1 MGIINRLPESIANKI
16 AAGEVVQRPASVV
29 KELVENAVDAG
40 ATEITVMV
48 KNAGKSL
55 IFIGDNGSG
64 MTEEDARI
72 AFERH
77 ATSKITV
84 QEDLDR
90 ILTLGFRGEA
100 LAAIA
105 SVGQVE
111 LKTRR
116 EDEELGSMVRVE
128 NGELIEIAKT
138 ACEKGTSISVKNL
151 FFSVPARRKF
161 LKSNATEFKHIA
173 EVMQAFALSYPAV
186 SFAFSDDSSLVFHVQ
201 AGTLEERIRAIYND
215 EMMNALLPFKAE
227 GEGIRVTGF
236 IGRPNFARKSR
247 ADQYLFMN
255 GRTITS
261 KLLSHAVFTGY
272 EHLLDKQGY
281 PPYVLFLELD
291 PERVDVNV
299 HPAKSEVKFDD
310 EQTIYALLQDATRRT
325 LREHNLTPG
334 MVLPEKETG
343 EEVIAAL
350 RYALPNFDRAERF
363 PQESSPVGR
372 PSGSGGPGISGGSG
386 SRRDDLPPPSRHE
399 KESRSA
405 GSGDL
410 FRSLF
415 IDPYDASKGAGEQDS
430 VPPPTDP
437 MPPASGAA
445 HTEDLFEGGDDGYT
459 IPQQIRKINDKD
471 DDVRVGI
478 WQIHNKYIISQI
490 RSGIMIV
497 DQHVAHE
504 RILYEEALKSMDT
517 AMPMSQQLLFPLE
530 VKLASAEYALVRELR
545 NDLNALG
552 FEISLERE
560 GKVGVYGVPNDVRPG
575 QEGAILRE
583 LLDQY
588 REYQQMGKTDQ
599 RDLLAASFACRASI
613 KAGDPLSEKE
623 MLSLIEQLFSTSMPY
638 VCPHG
643 RPIVIR
649 IDLAELDRRFGRTV
663 APSQGFAAETVGKG

>member
-1 MGIINRLPESIANKI
+1 MGIIHRLPESLANKI
-16 AAGEVVQRPASVV
+16 AAGEVVQRPSSVV

-40 ATEITVMV
+40 ATEITVTV

-55 IFIGDNGSG
+55 IFIGDNGTG
-64 MTEEDARI
+64 MTEEDART

-77 ATSKITV
+77 ATSKIAA

-105 SVGQVE
+105 SVSQVE
-111 LKTRR
+111 MKTRR
-116 EDEELGSMVRVE
+116 EEDELGTMVRVE
-128 NGELIEIAKT
+128 NGAFTEVAKT
-138 ACEKGTSISVKNL
+138 ACEKGTSIAVKNL

-173 EVMQAFALSYPAV
+173 EVMQAFALSYPQV
-186 SFAFSDDSSLVFHVQ
+186 SFAFSDDSSLIFHVQ
-201 AGTLEERIRAIYND
+201 AGSIEDRIRAIYND
-215 EMMNALLPFKAE
+215 EMMNALLPFQAE
-227 GEGIRVTGF
+227 GEGLRVTGF

-255 GRTITS
+255 GRIITS

-272 EHLLDKQGY
+272 EHLLDKQSY
-281 PPYVLFLELD
+281 PPYILFLELD

-310 EQTIYALLQDATRRT
+310 EQTMYALLQEATRQT
-325 LREHNLTPG
+325 LSQHNLTPG
-334 MVLPEKETG
+334 MRLPEKETG

-350 RYALPNFDRAERF
+350 RYALPNFDKPERF
-363 PQESSPVGR
+363 PQSTQPASRAAVG
-372 PSGSGGPGISGGSG
+372 GGAHGGEKRS
-386 SRRDDLPPPSRHE
+386 DDLPPPSRD
-399 KESRSA
+399 SREQRNA
-405 GSGDL
+405 TNGDL

-415 IDPYDASKGAGEQDS
+415 IDPYDNRTSSTQPPDT
-430 VPPPTDP
+430 VPPPSDP
-437 MPPASGAA
+437 GMPTVDGPDSN
-445 HTEDLFEGGDDGYT
+445 DLFAPEDDGLT
-459 IPQQIRKINDKD
+459 IPQQIRKVNDKED
-471 DDVRVGI
+471 EPRVGI

-504 RILYEEALKSMDT
+504 RILYEVALKSMDT
-517 AMPMSQQLLFPLE
+517 AMPMSQQLLFPLDL
-530 VKLASAEYALVRELR
+530 KFASAEYALMRELR
-545 NDLNALG
+545 NDLTALG
-552 FEISLERE
+552 FEISLDGE

-613 KAGDPLSEKE
+613 KAGEPLSEKE

-663 APSQGFAAETVGKG
+663 KK

>member
-1 MGIINRLPESIANKI
+1 MGVIHRLPESIANKI

-29 KELVENAVDAG
+29 KELVENAIDAG
-40 ATEITVMV
+40 ATEITVTV

-64 MTEEDARI
+64 MTEEDART

-77 ATSKITV
+77 ATSKIAT
-84 QEDLDR
+84 QDDLDR

-105 SVGQVE
+105 SVAQVE
-111 LKTRR
+111 MKTRR
-116 EDEELGSMVRVE
+116 EEDELGTLVRVE
-128 NGELIEIAKT
+128 NGTFIEVAKT
-138 ACEKGTSISVKNL
+138 ACEVGTTIAVKNL

-161 LKSNATEFKHIA
+161 LKSNATEFKYIA
-173 EVMQAFALSYPAV
+173 EVMQAFALSYPDV
-186 SFAFSDDSSLVFHVQ
+186 SFAFNDGNSLIFHVQ
-201 AGTLEERIRAIYND
+201 AGSIEDRIRAIYND
-215 EMMNALLPFKAE
+215 EMMNALLPFTVE
-227 GEGIRVTGF
+227 GEGLRVTGF

-272 EHLLDKQGY
+272 EHLLDKQSY
-281 PPYVLFLELD
+281 PPYILFLELD

-310 EQTIYALLQDATRRT
+310 EQTIYALLQDATRQT
-325 LREHNLTPG
+325 LAEHNLTPG
-334 MVLPEKETG
+334 MQLPEKETG
-343 EEVIAAL
+343 EGVIAAL
-350 RYALPNFDRAERF
+350 RYALPNFDKPERF
-363 PQESSPVGR
+363 PQKTDSP
-372 PSGSGGPGISGGSG
+372 SGGS
-386 SRRDDLPPPSRHE
+386 SRDAGAGMRSKDNDGLPPQPSGERE
-399 KESRSA
+399 RRNA
-405 GSGDL
+405 GNGEL

-415 IDPYDASKGAGEQDS
+415 IDPYDGGKQDSHDS
-430 VPPPTDP
+430 VPPPSQP
-437 MPPASGAA
+437 VMPTTSAASND
-445 HTEDLFEGGDDGYT
+445 DLFADGNDGLI
-459 IPQQIRKINDKD
+459 IPQQIRKVSDKD
-471 DDVRVGI
+471 DEERVGI

-504 RILYEEALKSMDT
+504 RILYEQALKSMET
-517 AMPMSQQLLFPLE
+517 AMPMSQQLLFPLDI
-530 VKLASAEYALVRELR
+530 VFPAAEYALVRELR
-545 NDLNALG
+545 SDLTALG
-552 FEISLERE
+552 FELSLDRD
-560 GKVGVYGVPNDVRPG
+560 GNVGVHGVPNDVRPG

-613 KAGDPLSEKE
+613 KAGEPLSEQE
-623 MLSLIEQLFSTSMPY
+623 MLSLIEQLFVTSMPY

-663 APSQGFAAETVGKG
+663 AVPK

>member
-40 ATEITVMV
+40 ATEITVTV

-77 ATSKITV
+77 ATSKIAV

-105 SVGQVE
+105 SVAQVE

-116 EDEELGSMVRVE
+116 EEDELGSMVRVE
-128 NGELIEIAKT
+128 NGEVIEVAKT
-138 ACEKGTSISVKNL
+138 ACEKGTAISVKNL

-173 EVMQAFALSYPAV
+173 EVMQSFALSYPGVA
-186 SFAFSDDSSLVFHVQ
+186 FAFSDDSSLVFHVQ

-325 LREHNLTPG
+325 LSEHNLTPG

-363 PQESSPVGR
+363 PQESAPADR
-372 PSGSGGPGISGGSG
+372 RTGSG
-386 SRRDDLPPPSRHE
+386 SMSGAGVGSARRDDLPPPSRHDR
-399 KESRSA
+399 ESRNA
-405 GSGDL
+405 GNGDL

-415 IDPYDASKGAGEQDS
+415 IDPYDSAPGAGTDDS

-437 MPPASGAA
+437 VMPSAGR
-445 HTEDLFEGGDDGYT
+445 TEDLFEGADDGYT

-530 VKLASAEYALVRELR
+530 VKLPSAEYALVRELR
-545 NDLNALG
+545 NNLTALG

>member
-1 MGIINRLPESIANKI
+1 MGLIHRLPEALANKI
-16 AAGEVVQRPASVV
+16 AAGEVVQRPSSVV

-40 ATEITVMV
+40 ATEITVTV

-64 MTEEDARI
+64 MTEEDART

-90 ILTLGFRGEA
+90 IMTLGFRGEA

-105 SVGQVE
+105 SVAQVE
-111 LKTRR
+111 MKTRR
-116 EDEELGSMVRVE
+116 EEDELGTMVRVE
-128 NGELIEIAKT
+128 NGAFTEVVKT

-173 EVMQAFALSYPAV
+173 EVMQAFALSYPEV

-201 AGTLEERIRAIYND
+201 AGSIEDRIRAIYND
-215 EMMNALLPFKAE
+215 EMMNALLPFQAE
-227 GEGIRVTGF
+227 GDGLRVTGF
-236 IGRPNFARKSR
+236 IGRPNFARKSK

-255 GRTITS
+255 GRTISS

-272 EHLLDKQGY
+272 EHLLDKQSY
-281 PPYVLFLELD
+281 PPYILFLELD

-310 EQTIYALLQDATRRT
+310 EQMMYALLQEATRQT
-325 LREHNLTPG
+325 LSQHNLTPG
-334 MVLPEKETG
+334 MRLPEKETG

-350 RYALPNFDRAERF
+350 RYALPNFDKPERF
-363 PQESSPVGR
+363 PQSHQPASP
-372 PSGSGGPGISGGSG
+372 STGSTGTGGAK
-386 SRRDDLPPPSRHE
+386 RDDNLPPPPRDSRE
-399 KESRSA
+399 QQNA
-405 GSGDL
+405 QNGDL

-415 IDPYDASKGAGEQDS
+415 IDPYDTGARDVGDS
-430 VPPPTDP
+430 VPPPSDP
-437 MPPASGAA
+437 VMPTTVGPNGD
-445 HTEDLFEGGDDGYT
+445 DLFAPEDDGLT
-459 IPQQIRKINDKD
+459 IPQQIRKVSDKD
-471 DDVRVGI
+471 DEPRVGI

-504 RILYEEALKSMDT
+504 RILYEEALKSMET
-517 AMPMSQQLLFPLE
+517 AMPMSQQLLFPLDL
-530 VKLASAEYALVRELR
+530 KFASAEYALMRELR
-545 NDLNALG
+545 NNLTALG
-552 FEISLERE
+552 FEISLDGE

-613 KAGDPLSEKE
+613 KAGEPLSEKE

-663 APSQGFAAETVGKG
+663 KR